1 MSKITPNMED
11 YLEKIYLLEKRQ
23 SHVRVRDIAKEM
35 SITMASVSGA
45 LKNLVKRGYVSH
57 SRYDLVVLTPEG
69 KQVAKDVFHRH
80 QVIKTFLSKVLGLD
94 SEIAERDACK
104 IEHSVSPETIK
115 SLARYLDMGSI
126 KI

>member
-11 YLEKIYLLEKRQ
+11 YLETIHLLEKRQ

-45 LKNLVKRGYVSH
+45 LKNLVKRGYVNH
-57 SRYDLVVLTPEG
+57 PRYDLVVLTVEG